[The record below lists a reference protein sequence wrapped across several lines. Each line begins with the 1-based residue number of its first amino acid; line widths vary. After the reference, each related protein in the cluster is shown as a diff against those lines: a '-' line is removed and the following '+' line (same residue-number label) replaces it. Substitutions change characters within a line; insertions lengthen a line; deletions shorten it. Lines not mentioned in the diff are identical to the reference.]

1 MALSRYS
8 FAKRSEKGKKI
19 HSSKASHT
27 IYNAVRSG
35 AIQSSLHVLEE
46 GERLDQLAG
55 LAYGDGSLWWIISAA
70 SGIGWALQVPPGTR
84 LSIPTNAGEV
94 FSLLS

>member
-8 FAKRSEKGKKI
+8 FSRRTDKGRTI
-19 HSSKASHT
+19 HASKASHR
-27 IYNAVRSG
+27 IFNAANTG
-35 AIQSSLHVLEE
+35 AINVRYHILEE

-55 LAYGDGSLWWIISAA
+55 LAYGDGTLWWIISAA

-84 LSIPTNAGEV
+84 LVIPVDVAAV
-94 FSLLS
+94 FSLLT

>member
-1 MALSRYS
+1 MAFSRYTFS
-8 FAKRSEKGKKI
+8 KRSNKGNTI
-19 HSSKASHT
+19 HSSKGYR
-27 IYNAVRSG
+27 IYYAAKTG
-35 AIQSSLHVLEE
+35 AISTKIHILEE

-84 LSIPTNAGEV
+84 LIIPSDAAEV
-94 FSLLS
+94 FGLLT